1 MILCFFFF
9 VLTGYHRD
17 LHLLTH
23 SFPTRRSADLVV
35 AGGAEGRFDD
45 VRLAG
50 DIGVRGSLRGSGEVG
65 HQEDGQQESGD
76 HGWDPGR
83 GFTTAGIASRSE
95 EHKSELQSLMRT

>member
-1 MILCFFFF
+1 MRISDWSSDVCSS
-9 VLTGYHRD
+9 D
-17 LHLLTH
+17 LVVAQ
-23 SFPTRRSADLVV
+23 PVVVVV

-50 DIGVRGSLRGSGEVG
+50 DIGGRGSLRGSGEVG

-83 GFTTAGIASRSE
+83 GFTTAGIASTTSTIDRHCRSGG
-95 EHKSELQSLMRT
+95 SR